1 MSFLRPVG
9 LLLAVLA
16 LAGCATEKVTHI
28 ASVYVEAP
36 SSTTLTMRRN
46 VTLPVS
52 GITIPIMTKELTLA
66 EDLLST
72 TVIEAGPADL
82 RQVYLLVHLNAI
94 AARNIMDITRQA
106 RGKNLVLV
114 VNDAAVGIMPID
126 QQVVDGKLLFAVE
139 QKGMDSRAAAL
150 HLSEKLNASLIVI
163 RKELESK

>member
-9 LLLAVLA
+9 LLLAA
-16 LAGCATEKVTHI
+16 LAFSGCATEKITHI
-28 ASVYVEAP
+28 ASIYVEAP
-36 SSTTLTMRRN
+36 ASTTLTMRRN

-72 TVIEAGPADL
+72 TVIEAGPNDL
-82 RQVYLLVHLNAI
+82 RQVYLLVHLNVI

-114 VNDAAVGIMPID
+114 VNDTAVGLMPID
-126 QQVVDGKLLFAVE
+126 QQIVDGKLLFAVE
-139 QKGMDSRAAAL
+139 QKGKDSREAAL
-150 HLSEKLNASLIVI
+150 FLSEKLNASLVII